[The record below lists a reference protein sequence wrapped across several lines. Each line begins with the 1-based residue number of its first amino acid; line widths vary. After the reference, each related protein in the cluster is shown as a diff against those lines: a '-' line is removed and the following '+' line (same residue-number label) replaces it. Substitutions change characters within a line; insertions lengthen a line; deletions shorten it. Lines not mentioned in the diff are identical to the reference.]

1 MKSSNHQVLTVLS
14 DWLSDGHSA
23 DLVTV
28 VSTFG
33 SSPRPLGSIAAV
45 RDDGKLVGSVS
56 GGCVEQNLVDHFSRS
71 EKQNQQVFQIE
82 DKAARE
88 FGLPCGGKLELLFE
102 RVDDATQIDPI
113 IALLAKRQLVKRVV
127 SLEGSQPAVI
137 AKCSASSA
145 FAYEGKSITQIF
157 GPSWRVL
164 LVGAGELSY
173 YTAQFAQ
180 TLDFDVRVVDPRPK
194 IRESW
199 DLDSITV
206 EDLLPDDAVSLYAND
221 ERSAVMAL
229 SHDAELDDLALQEAL
244 PSSAF
249 YVGALGSSK
258 NNKKRLTRLAH
269 FGLSDDDLARLHG
282 PIGLS
287 INSRT
292 SAEIAIS
299 IMAQVI
305 AERAKVR
312 NG

>member
-1 MKSSNHQVLTVLS
+1 MKSSSHQVLTVL
-14 DWLSDGHSA
+14 DNWLSDGHTA

-33 SSPRPLGSIAAV
+33 SSPRPVGSIAAV

-56 GGCVEQNLVDHFSRS
+56 GGCVEQNLVEHFSRTT
-71 EKQNQQVFQIE
+71 KQKQAVFQIE
-82 DKAARE
+82 DKSARQ

-102 RVDDATQIDPI
+102 RIDTGSQIQPVLE
-113 IALLAKRQLVKRVV
+113 LLEERQLVKRIVNV
-127 SLEGSQPAVI
+127 ESGQPALISKATDCVF
-137 AKCSASSA
+137 S
-145 FAYEGKSITQIF
+145 YDGKSMTQVF
-157 GPSWRVL
+157 GPVWRML

-180 TLDFDVRVVDPRPK
+180 ALDFDVRVVDPRAK
-194 IRESW
+194 IRKSW
-199 DLDSITV
+199 HLDSITV
-206 EDLLPDDAVSLYAND
+206 DDLLPDDAVSLYAND

-249 YVGALGSSK
+249 YIGALGSRS
-258 NNKKRLTRLAH
+258 NNKKRLTRLAN
-269 FGLSDDDLARLHG
+269 FGISDEDLARLHG
-282 PIGLS
+282 PIGLP

-299 IMAQVI
+299 IVAQVI
-305 AERAKVR
+305 AERAKVT

>member
-1 MKSSNHQVLTVLS
+1 MLTVLGH
-14 DWLSDGHSA
+14 WLDEGHTA

-56 GGCVEQNLVDHFSRS
+56 GGCVEQNLVEHFSRS
-71 EKQNQQVFQIE
+71 KKQHQKLFEIE

-102 RVDDATQIDPI
+102 RIDDAAQIHLVLE
-113 IALLAKRQLVKRVV
+113 LLDRRQLVKRVV
-127 SLEGSQPAVI
+127 HTEGSQPTIIVEAD
-137 AKCSASSA
+137 ANSA
-145 FAYEGKSITQIF
+145 FSYDDNRVTQVF
-157 GPSWRVL
+157 GPGWRVL
-164 LVGAGELSY
+164 LVGAGELSF

-180 TLDFDVRVVDPRPK
+180 TLDFDVRVIDPRPK
-194 IRESW
+194 IRGSW
-199 DLDSITV
+199 QLDSITV
-206 EDLLPDDAVSLYAND
+206 EDLLPDEAVSLFAND

-249 YVGALGSSK
+249 YVGALGSRG
-258 NNKKRLTRLAH
+258 NNKKRLARLAH
-269 FGLSDDDLARLHG
+269 FGLVDDELARLHG

-287 INSRT
+287 IDSRT

>member
-1 MKSSNHQVLTVLS
+1 MKSSNHQVLTVLDS
-14 DWLSDGHSA
+14 WLSGGHTA

-56 GGCVEQNLVDHFSRS
+56 GGCVEQNLVEHFSRTT
-71 EKQNQQVFQIE
+71 KQNKTVFQIE
-82 DKAARE
+82 DRAAHD

-102 RVDDATQIDPI
+102 RIDDTSQIHP
-113 IALLAKRQLVKRVV
+113 ALELLDKRQLVKRVV
-127 SLEGSQPAVI
+127 NLENGQPAI
-137 AKCSASSA
+137 
-145 FAYEGKSITQIF
+145 ITKGEANCVFSYDGSHMTQVF
-157 GPSWRVL
+157 GPIWRIL

-173 YTAQFAQ
+173 YAAQFAQ

-194 IRESW
+194 IRCSW
-199 DLDSITV
+199 QLDSIVV
-206 EDLLPDDAVSLYAND
+206 EDLLPDEAVSLYAND
-221 ERSAVMAL
+221 KRSAVMAL

-244 PSSAF
+244 PSFAF
-249 YVGALGSSK
+249 YIGALGSRS

-269 FGLSDDDLARLHG
+269 FGLSDDELARLHG
-282 PIGLS
+282 PIGLP
-287 INSRT
+287 IGSRT